1 MPQYSLYIN
10 EKEHQVD
17 VAADTPV
24 LWVLRDH
31 LNMVGTKYG
40 CGIGQCGACTIHL
53 NGNAVRSCSLPVS
66 AIANASMSVTINS

>member
-40 CGIGQCGACTIHL
+40 CGIVIHSY
-53 NGNAVRSCSLPVS
+53 RT
-66 AIANASMSVTINS
+66 AIYGCFMAKYSYKTAIYGCL